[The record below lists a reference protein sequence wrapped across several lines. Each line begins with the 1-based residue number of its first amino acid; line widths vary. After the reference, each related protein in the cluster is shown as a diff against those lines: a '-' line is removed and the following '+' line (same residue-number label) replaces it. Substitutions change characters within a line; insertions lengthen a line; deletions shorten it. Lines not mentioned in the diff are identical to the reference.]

1 MAFSFIAPFIVAT
14 VVLVPKTG
22 VEDKK
27 QSQSPLNISKEVEAS
42 VSDGALVLKEE
53 KKEGVITLRKA
64 VPKYKYVKVGK
75 GKKAKRKKVLIK
87 ETLPKTEF
95 DEENLDAIYKKERE
109 YFNTTRGAFFKK
121 KKTSSGV
128 SGALASIPAAVA
140 DSIAVNVSEAK
151 IARTPKP
158 LPPPPKPIVQTAEQ
172 FLNVEDAIQEKRK
185 IATKNS
191 EKSERLEK
199 AEKKLAELKEKK
211 KSKADKDKAPLTDA
225 EVKDELQQ
233 EMLRAVVIEGEAEA
247 TENKRGPSSL
257 KEEPKKILK
266 KIETK
271 YITHFVRIDVKSEVT
286 QALLERTKTYTGKL
300 YMAPEGRF
308 KMDMREPNKHMLLM
322 NGKNIWVVD
331 YPLDETQ
338 DKVQILHS
346 KSAKNLKNQ
355 AFLDIFMGVGS
366 LEKRFKIESSDK
378 KNDEITYKLIPK
390 EKDAQVE
397 RVELKVDVQAELISS
412 ITFWDSLGNKTQLRF
427 SEQDFSEKVDKEIFK
442 FKPPKDASITY
453 L

>member
-1 MAFSFIAPFIVAT
+1 MIFSFIAPFIVAT

-27 QSQSPLNISKEVEAS
+27 QPEISEEAEASASKEVP
-42 VSDGALVLKEE
+42 VIKEE

-64 VPKYKYVKVGK
+64 APKYKYIKVGK

-87 ETLPKTEF
+87 EAPSKTEF
-95 DEENLDAIYKKERE
+95 DEENLDAIYEKERK
-109 YFNTTRGAFFKK
+109 YFNTTREAFFKK

-140 DSIAVNVSEAK
+140 NSIAVNVSEAK

-158 LPPPPKPIVQTAEQ
+158 PPPPAKPVMQTAEQ

-185 IATKNS
+185 IAAKNS
-191 EKSERLEK
+191 EKFERLEK

-211 KSKADKDKAPLTDA
+211 KSKTDKDKAPLTDA

-233 EMLRAVVIEGEAEA
+233 EMLRAVVIEGEA

-257 KEEPKKILK
+257 KEDPKKILK

-308 KMDMREPNKHMLLM
+308 KMDMKEPNKHMLLM

-390 EKDAQVE
+390 EKDAQIE

-442 FKPPKDASITY
+442 FKPPKDAAITY